1 MKYVWISILLV
12 FISCVCVVHWRE
24 EVKKIPEVWTNRRGI
39 KEAYCRKHC
48 DHYGMCA
55 DSECVWESFRT
66 SVNAYKSK
74 IAWKSSKT

>member
-39 KEAYCRKHC
+39 KEALLITSDGDTIHF
-48 DHYGMCA
+48 YGGKLSHDDMI
-55 DSECVWESFRT
+55 DRWTYFNMIKSE
-66 SVNAYKSK
+66 K
-74 IAWKSSKT
+74 